1 MSDPAFDRPSYSARG
16 PLTGRSGLLLALLL
30 AAPALWPLLRPGF
43 FSSDDGLFHVYRT
56 AALADAWRHGVLWPR
71 LFPEFGFGYGQ
82 AVLNF
87 YAPLTYV
94 PGALLAVLAVHPAT
108 AVQVVIALSTL
119 LAAAAAYAYGRS
131 LFGAVGGVLAAVVYT
146 YAPYHLADAYLRGAL
161 PEHAAFVFPPLILW
175 AQTAALRSP
184 PAGAQSSVIGDRLS
198 ATGNRPSV
206 AVDRVPLAPLLWSS
220 LAWAGLAL
228 THNLT
233 ALLFAPVGVLHL
245 LALAGWTGHWR
256 RLPATL
262 GAIALA
268 AGLSAV
274 FWLPALVESGSVGL
288 SLGPSEGY
296 ANHLLT
302 ADDWLRRSPFYF
314 VNPPDDLGRVYPLS
328 WLAVALV
335 GLTAILLAAR
345 AARRGGELPA
355 FAKDGN
361 SAVFPTPILLFH
373 LALAGGAMFMTTAA
387 SLPIWRPLTPVLGHL
402 QYPWR
407 FLLLEAVGLMGLA
420 AALPALLPQVRPAL
434 LIGLTALLAALSALP
449 GLAVEPLP
457 MSRADA
463 VLPLRMWTE
472 DAAAGQVGATWT
484 GEFLPRSVS
493 EQRWALGRP
502 REGAVDGPPLD
513 PRPTV
518 TLTEVGYAALAAQV
532 ETAAPLPLRLH
543 QFHLPGWNA
552 TVDGHRAATYPT
564 GELGLVTVD
573 VPAEAREV
581 RLWFGATPARAA
593 GLLISLASAAVWMAL
608 AFVAPRHRGLRAT
621 GVVLGGLALALALN
635 SLGVGQRSWTPR
647 PVQAALED
655 VAVLVAADAHPRAD
669 LGLAEVTLYW
679 LALRETSQNYKA
691 FVHLLGPDGA
701 VIAQH
706 DGDPVG
712 GFTPTTRW
720 RPGEIVV
727 DRHYVPLPAS
737 LPPGDYGLRAGL
749 YQFEPLRNLTT
760 DPPTSD
766 QRVDIGVLQLRR
778 AAP

>member
-1 MSDPAFDRPSYSARG
+1 M
-16 PLTGRSGLLLALLL
+16 LALLL

-43 FSSDDGLFHVYRT
+43 FASDDGVFHVYRT
-56 AALADAWRHGVLWPR
+56 AALAEAWRHGVLWPR
-71 LFPEFGFGYGQ
+71 LFPDFGFGYGQ

-87 YAPLTYV
+87 YAPLTYA
-94 PGALLAVLAVHPAT
+94 PGALLAVLGVHPAT

-131 LFGAVGGVLAAVVYT
+131 LFGPTAGVLAAVVYT
-146 YAPYHLADAYLRGAL
+146 YAPYHLADAYLRGAI

-175 AQTAALRSP
+175 AQTAAFQSSP
-184 PAGAQSSVIGDRLS
+184 PGDGLPI
-198 ATGNRPSV
+198 TGHRS
-206 AVDRVPLAPLLWSS
+206 PLAPLLWGA

-233 ALLFAPVGVLHL
+233 ALLFAPVGAAHL
-245 LALAGWTGHWR
+245 LALAAWTGRWR
-256 RLPATL
+256 RLPAAC
-262 GAIALA
+262 GAIVLAL
-268 AGLSAV
+268 GLSAL
-274 FWLPALVESGSVGL
+274 FWLPALAESRSVGL

-302 ADDWLRRSPFYF
+302 TDTWLRRSPFYF
-314 VNPPDDLGRVYPLS
+314 ASPPDDLGRVYPLS
-328 WLAVALV
+328 WLAVGLV
-335 GLTAILLAAR
+335 GLVTALSAAR
-345 AARRGGELPA
+345 LPSLRR
-355 FAKDGN
+355 DGN
-361 SAVFPTPILLFH
+361 LTAVLFH
-373 LALAGGAMFMTTAA
+373 LALAVGAMFMTTVA
-387 SLPIWRPLTPVLGHL
+387 SLAIWRPLTPILGHL

-407 FLLLEAVGLMGLA
+407 FLLLEALGLMGLA
-420 AALPALLPQVRPAL
+420 AALPALLPRVPSAL
-434 LIGLTALLAALSALP
+434 LVGATTLLAALTTLP

-457 MSRADA
+457 LSRGDA
-463 VLPLRMWTE
+463 LLPLRMWME

-484 GEFLPRSVS
+484 GEFLPRAVT

-502 REGAVDGPPLD
+502 QEGAADGPALD

-518 TLTEVGYAALAAQV
+518 TLRRVGYASFALKVQSD
-532 ETAAPLPLRLH
+532 APLPLRLH

-552 TVDGHRAATYPT
+552 TVDGRRVPTYPT

-573 VPAEAREV
+573 MPAGEHEV
-581 RLWFGATPARAA
+581 RLWFGATPARTV
-593 GLLISLASAAVWMAL
+593 GLLISLASVAVWGAL
-608 AFVAPRHRGLRAT
+608 AFAAPHSRSLRAT
-621 GVVLGGLALALALN
+621 ALALAGLALALALN

-647 PVQAALED
+647 PVQTALED
-655 VAVLVAADAHPRAD
+655 VAVLVAADARPRED

-679 LALRETSQNYKA
+679 LVLREVGQNYKA

-720 RPGEIVV
+720 RPGEIVM
-727 DRHYVPLPAS
+727 DRHYVALPAG
-737 LPPGDYGLRAGL
+737 LAPGDYGLRAGL

-766 QRVDIGVLQLRR
+766 QRVDIGALQL
-778 AAP
+778 PHGTP